1 VNSVNSGAALLLCAA
16 LAPAAALAGASSA
29 PSRYCD
35 QPAALT
41 AGQQDRLLRTSALLS
56 DALQRSGRRVALVA
70 RSGLDLGWFGLRY
83 SHAGVSLQTSP
94 ATPWA
99 VRQLYFACDEGQPRL
114 FDQGLPAFLLGTDNP
129 SLGYVSVLLLPEA
142 EGIAVEALASD
153 NRRALSLLGAAYSA
167 NAYVFS
173 TRYQNCNQWLVEL
186 LALAF
191 GAAPGASPR
200 ESAQAWLAA
209 QQFEGTVYALGWRPL
224 LSLTGFSPYLHLDD
238 HPEHEQAQA
247 QLRVSM
253 PQSIEAFVR
262 RLVPGTERIE
272 LCHTDTHA
280 VIRRGWT
287 PLADGCLPEPGD
299 TVVSLK
305 AVPPPR

>member
-1 VNSVNSGAALLLCAA
+1 MWLCAA
-16 LAPAAALAGASSA
+16 LAPVAALASAASGGTSSA

-35 QPAALT
+35 EPAALT
-41 AGQQDRLLRTSALLS
+41 AGQQDRLLRTSALLAQ
-56 DALQRSGRRVALVA
+56 ALEQSGRRVALVA

-83 SHAGVSLQTSP
+83 SHAGVSLQGSP

-99 VRQLYFACDEGQPRL
+99 VRQLYFACDEGLPRL

-129 SLGYVSVLLLPEA
+129 ALGYVSVLLLPDA
-142 EGIAVEALASD
+142 EGSAVEALASD

-191 GAAPGASPR
+191 GAASGESPR

-209 QQFEGTVYALGWRPL
+209 QQFEGTVFALGWRPL
-224 LSLTGFSPYLHLDD
+224 LSLTGFSRYLHLDD

-262 RLVPGTERIE
+262 RLVPGAERIE
-272 LCHTDTHA
+272 LCHTEAHA
-280 VIRRGWT
+280 VIRRGWV
-287 PLADGCLPEPGD
+287 PIADGCLPGPGD
-299 TVVSLK
+299 TVVSL
-305 AVPPPR
+305 R